1 MGLKSWVKLQL
12 EIICI
17 VDKFTIVCRVKNAVY
32 SCKNWKS
39 PGGMVSFEMIRENK
53 EVLIHR
59 NFDAPSLFYYLWR
72 LLVTFLSWIQLNILS
87 ENKRKFK
94 SWYLSLQLTDLD
106 IVSSAGNFSSA
117 NWCTYK
123 DKKLKIGQIN
133 GWIDLSIC

>member
-17 VDKFTIVCRVKNAVY
+17 VDMFTIVCRVKNAVY
-32 SCKNWKS
+32 FCNNWKS
-39 PGGMVSFEMIRENK
+39 PRGMVSFEMIRENK

-59 NFDAPSLFYYLWR
+59 NCDAPSLFYYLWR

-106 IVSSAGNFSSA
+106 IVSSVGNFSSV

-123 DKKLKIGQIN
+123 KKLKIGQIN
-133 GWIDLSIC
+133 G